1 MRNQGTKCLG
11 ETLLAAAMRGRR
23 EESSCPIRGRGR
35 LPHEIANRL
44 FHCFFPRA
52 SQRTDLCTVH
62 CLCAYSFD
70 DECTGSDRDGGSPQ
84 SRLIPLAAFCLLAPC
99 KSRNTNKRHD
109 TDRRFIFGRVPTILS
124 PFSGGNFVKSSR
136 NRRLPPESYPTMRT
150 PEAESFSSAVTVPRL
165 QTLKSSEQICG
176 RVSV

>member
-1 MRNQGTKCLG
+1 MCFLNGLLRIQWAESRGRLESLRNQGTKCLG

-35 LPHEIANRL
+35 LPHEIANRTFSL
-44 FHCFFPRA
+44 CFFPHA

-84 SRLIPLAAFCLLAPC
+84 SRSAHSSGSILPACILQVPQYEQAARHRSEIHLWACSHYPVSLLWRQLRQIIPKPA
-99 KSRNTNKRHD
+99 
-109 TDRRFIFGRVPTILS
+109 S
-124 PFSGGNFVKSSR
+124 PS
-136 NRRLPPESYPTMRT
+136 
-150 PEAESFSSAVTVPRL
+150 
-165 QTLKSSEQICG
+165 
-176 RVSV
+176 